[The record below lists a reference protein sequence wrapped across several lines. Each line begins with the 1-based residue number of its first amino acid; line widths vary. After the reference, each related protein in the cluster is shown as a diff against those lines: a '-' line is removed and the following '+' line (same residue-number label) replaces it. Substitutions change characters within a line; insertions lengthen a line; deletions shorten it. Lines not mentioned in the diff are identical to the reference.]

1 MFVEMEPE
9 STAILATLFEEWA
22 GVPPQTIVALPKAGS
37 DRQYFRLS
45 TDSKSAIGT
54 LSPDLAENT
63 TFLSFS
69 QHFHSL
75 GLPVPEIYGSVPA
88 SGAYLQEDLGSTPLL
103 SQLAAWRAETGER
116 FPAAARKVY
125 ARALEQLARM
135 QVEGGKDLNYS
146 LCIPRS
152 AFDKQAMLW
161 DLNYFKYFF
170 AKLCAIPFEEQ
181 GLEDDFH
188 TLADW
193 LLEADCSHF
202 MFRDFQARNI
212 MVKEGE
218 PFFID
223 YQGGRRGALQYDL
236 ASLLYQAKADLP
248 HEGRMDLLDH
258 YLDALEQFLP
268 VDREAFKV
276 HFFGYLLIRTLQVL
290 GAYGFRGFV
299 ERRPHFLE
307 SIPFALNNLAWIR
320 ANVKLPVALPTLEP
334 LLDALPDS
342 PKLAHLKK
350 TWPNAKQLTV
360 RVHSFSYKKGGIPED
375 PSDNGG
381 GFAFDCR
388 AIHNPGRYQPYKHLT
403 GRDQPV
409 IDFLLAR
416 SRITAFLEDAKATVS
431 PSVERYLERGFSH
444 LMIGFGCT
452 GGQHRSVYCA
462 DRMAEYLE
470 KTYGVNVV
478 LEHIEQEKK
487 NWQNG

>member
-1 MFVEMEPE
+1 MEPGN
-9 STAILATLFEEWA
+9 TAILAQLFEAWA
-22 GVPPQTIVALPKAGS
+22 GAAPESIAVLPKAGS
-37 DRQYFRLS
+37 DRQYYRLS
-45 TDSKSAIGT
+45 GGGKSAIGA
-54 LSPDLAENT
+54 LNPDLAENT
-63 TFLSFS
+63 AFISFS
-69 QHFHSL
+69 QHFHAL
-75 GLPVPEIYGSVPA
+75 GLPVPEIYGNAPA
-88 SGAYLQEDLGSTPLL
+88 AGAYLQEDLGATALL
-103 SQLAAWRAETGER
+103 SQLTIWRRETGEH
-116 FPAAARKVY
+116 FPAAARQVY

-135 QVEGGKDLNYS
+135 QVEGGKDLDYS
-146 LCIPRS
+146 LCIPRP

-170 AKLCAIPFEEQ
+170 AKLCAIPFDEQ

-188 TLADW
+188 ALADW

-212 MVKEGE
+212 MVRDGE
-218 PFFID
+218 PYFID

-248 HEGRMDLLDH
+248 HAARMDLLDH
-258 YLDALEQFLP
+258 YLDALGQYLT
-268 VDREAFKV
+268 VDRAAFKT

-320 ANVKLPVALPTLEP
+320 ANVQLPVQLPTLEK
-334 LLDALPDS
+334 LLDALPSS
-342 PKLAHLKK
+342 PRLAHLKRA
-350 TWPNAKQLTV
+350 WPEAHKLTV
-360 RVHSFSYKKGGIPED
+360 RVHSFSYKRGGIPED
-375 PSDNGG
+375 PSGNGG

-388 AIHNPGRYQPYKHLT
+388 AIHNPGRYEPYKRLT

-409 IDFLLAR
+409 IDFLLAK
-416 SRITAFLEDAKATVS
+416 SRVTAFLEDAKAVVG
-431 PSVERYLERGFSH
+431 PAVERYLERGFSH
-444 LMIGFGCT
+444 LMVGFGCT

-487 NWQNG
+487 NWQN